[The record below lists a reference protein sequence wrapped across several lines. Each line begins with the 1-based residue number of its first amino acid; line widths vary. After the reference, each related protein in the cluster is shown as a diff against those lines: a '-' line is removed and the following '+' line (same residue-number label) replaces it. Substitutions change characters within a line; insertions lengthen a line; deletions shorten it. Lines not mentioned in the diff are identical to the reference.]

1 MMNNLKKLVV
11 ASALTFSATTIAL
24 ADGIERH
31 PIPNSDFPILQ
42 AVTVEGA
49 EITYL
54 SGTVPQKGEDENF
67 GDTEAQ
73 TVSVFNSI
81 SDKLAGMGLE
91 MSDVIKMTV
100 FLVPTE
106 ETGRID
112 FSGFMEGY
120 TQFFGTDDQP
130 NLPTRSVIGVSD
142 LANEEWLV
150 EIEVVA
156 ATSD

>member
-1 MMNNLKKLVV
+1 MFDLKKLLATTALVLSV
-11 ASALTFSATTIAL
+11 SSFASA
-24 ADGIERH
+24 ADIERH

-54 SGTVPQKGEDENF
+54 SGTVPQQGENGTF

-73 TVSVFNSI
+73 TVSVLEGI
-81 SDKLAGMGLE
+81 GAKLEGLGLD

-100 FLVPTE
+100 FLVPTK

-112 FSGFMEGY
+112 FAGFMDAY
-120 TQFFGTDDQP
+120 TQFFGTKEQP

-156 ATSD
+156 ATTD